1 MYVASLV
8 LGIISLLLCLIPGIG
23 TILSIVA
30 FIISIV
36 SVCKK
41 TEEKSGKGMGIA
53 GLVLSSISI
62 IVSIFLIIGIILFAN
77 LAVEGAHGIL
87 NEIRDSDFGEYIGA
101 EVKLMEKYAEL
112 EFKNEEKMYTG
123 YIDRKTGEYVEKFS
137 GMEAE
142 DYYEEYME
150 SIGYDVDIYVN
161 VKGQPI
167 IEKDF

>member
-1 MYVASLV
+1 MYVASLI

-23 TILSIVA
+23 TLLSIVA

-36 SVCKK
+36 AVCKK
-41 TEEKSGKGMGIA
+41 TEEKSGKGMGVA
-53 GLVLSSISI
+53 GLVLSSISTIISVFVI
-62 IVSIFLIIGIILFAN
+62 IVIFVFAN
-77 LAVEGAHGIL
+77 FAVEGANGIL
-87 NEIRDSDFGEYIGA
+87 NELKDSDFGEYIGA
-101 EVKLMEKYAEL
+101 EVKLMEKYAEV

>member
-8 LGIISLLLCLIPGIG
+8 LGILSFLLCLIPGIG
-23 TILSIVA
+23 TLLSIVA
-30 FIISIV
+30 LIISIV
-36 SVCKK
+36 AVCKK

-53 GLVLSSISI
+53 GLVLSSISTI
-62 IVSIFLIIGIILFAN
+62 ISILVIIAIFVFAN
-77 LAVEGAHGIL
+77 FAVEGANGIL
-87 NEIRDSDFGEYIGA
+87 NELKDSDLGEYIGA
-101 EVKLMEKYAEL
+101 EVKLMEKYAEV
-112 EFKNEEKMYTG
+112 EFKNKDKMYTG
-123 YIDRKTGEYVEKFS
+123 YIDRTTGEYVEKFS

-150 SIGYDVDIYVN
+150 SIGYDVDVYVN